1 MNSYRKYPRTPHLPW
16 SQAVA
21 YDDVRV
27 QSVSIFEGKEVVVTE
42 KMDGENTTLYNNYLH
57 ARSLDSRNHL
67 SRNWVKQWH
76 ASIARDIP
84 PQWRVCGENLYACH
98 SVAYDDLVSYFYGF
112 SVWNDQEQ
120 CCSWDETLEWF
131 SLLGIQPV
139 PVLYRGVW
147 NEEIIRGITVDTSK
161 QEGYVVRTD
170 AAFAY
175 DEFDQNIAKWVRKG
189 HVQTDMHWMHQE
201 LIANKLKNRQ

>member
-1 MNSYRKYPRTPHLPW
+1 MNTYQKYPGTPHLPW
-16 SQAVA
+16 SQAVTE
-21 YDDVRV
+21 DDVRV
-27 QSVSIFEGKEVVVTE
+27 QSVSIFERSEVVVTE
-42 KMDGENTTLYNNYLH
+42 KMDGENTTLYNDYLH

-76 ASIARDIP
+76 ASIASDIP
-84 PQWRVCGENLYACH
+84 PQWRICGENLYARH

-112 SVWNDQEQ
+112 SVWNDQGQ
-120 CCSWDETLEWF
+120 CCDWDETLYWF

-147 NEEIIRGITVDTSK
+147 NEKIIRDITVDTSK
-161 QEGYVVRTD
+161 QEGYVVRTV

-175 DEFDQNIAKWVRKG
+175 DKFDQHIAKWVRKG
-189 HVQTDMHWMHQE
+189 HVQTDKHWMHQE
-201 LIANKLKNRQ
+201 LIPNKLKNQ